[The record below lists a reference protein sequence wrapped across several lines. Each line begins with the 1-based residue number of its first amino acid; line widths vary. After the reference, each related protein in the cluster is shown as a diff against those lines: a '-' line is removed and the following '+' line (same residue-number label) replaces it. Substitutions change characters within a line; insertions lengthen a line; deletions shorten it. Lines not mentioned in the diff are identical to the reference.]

1 MVTEDLVRA
10 FAFCSE
16 ACMRQDE
23 VKVWIVA
30 VRMDEEGAGTD
41 IVDVPSLLW

>member
-10 FAFCSE
+10 FAVCSE

-23 VKVWIVA
+23 VKVWIVG
-30 VRMDEEGAGTD
+30 VRTSEEGEGTD
-41 IVDVPSLLW
+41 IVDAPSLLW